1 MDRLIKRMFMSD
13 GAAGGAGSGSG
24 EGKGGNGGAGAGNAF
39 DFDKFT
45 AGLDEPTRTALSAHI
60 ETSTAGLKNALKA
73 ERDSNAARLKEL
85 GELKAKA
92 EKGSEL
98 EQRLTQM
105 EATAREGA
113 LQTSFYESAVGA
125 GCTDLKLAWA
135 AAKMDVDRF
144 FKRDNTPDMD
154 ALKSAHPTLFAEV
167 KKPNANAGNGTG
179 AGAANDQVPATM
191 RASNALRK
199 SLGIT

>member
-1 MDRLIKRMFMSD
+1 MTD
-13 GAAGGAGSGSG
+13 GGAGGAGGQG
-24 EGKGGNGGAGAGNAF
+24 DEGKGGNGESGAGNAF
-39 DFDKFT
+39 DFEKFT
-45 AGLDEPTRTALSAHI
+45 AALDEPTRTALSAHI

-73 ERDSNAARLKEL
+73 EREANAARLKEL

-113 LQTSFYESAVGA
+113 LQTAFYESAVGA

-154 ALKSAHPTLFAEV
+154 ALRSAHPSLFAEA
-167 KKPNANAGNGTG
+167 KKPNANAGTGTG
-179 AGAANDQVPATM
+179 AGASGGDIPATM
-191 RASNALRK
+191 RASNAIRA
-199 SLGIT
+199 SLGIKT